1 MSQRTWKPLKPREA
15 AKMARRL
22 GGWKIEHKH
31 EGGEIKFISPGGHCF
46 AVGHNAGYV
55 PIDLTRALH
64 RQKRGDQ

>member
-1 MSQRTWKPLKPREA
+1 
-15 AKMARRL
+15 MARRL